1 MVGVNHFQIILL
13 VVHPIAS
20 KKGSRTLKRTEKVRY
35 APTSTIKPPSN
46 LHFRPGCG
54 RLSDQ
59 WMAGP
64 LQRWA
69 CAAKH
74 LQNQRLQKFFQHYCF
89 QRLGDRGVWDHHW
102 DRKWDPRW
110 KPPKVSNTCPFKKH
124 PPTPSEYSRRS
135 MANVQ
140 VVLQPSSLE

>member
-20 KKGSRTLKRTEKVRY
+20 KKGSRTQKRPKRY
-35 APTSTIKPPSN
+35 GTPQPPPSN
-46 LHFRPGCG
+46 HHQISISG
-54 RLSDQ
+54 RD
-59 WMAGP
+59 AGGFP
-64 LQRWA
+64 ISGWLDRSSAELVQQSTCKTSASRSSSSIIA
-69 CAAKH
+69 SSALAIEASEITTEIASEI
-74 LQNQRLQKFFQHYCF
+74 LDGNPQKYQTHA
-89 QRLGDRGVWDHHW
+89 L
-102 DRKWDPRW
+102 
-110 KPPKVSNTCPFKKH
+110 FKKH